1 MTTLIGQRLRE
12 FPEGL
17 VIMTVV
23 CCAVVLIEFSGFP
36 DYRSTFG
43 AQYELSSKLSTV
55 NRAYERGNARYEDA
69 LAAYEIYEKAYR
81 RHLDA
86 VRGSDECRVGLVVLI
101 LAFYPILSNGRFSSI
116 GMIAT
121 PFGGWHYWCF
131 AAPLLTLV
139 VGVLAIP
146 AGGLWWLSGGSVDDI
161 VSEDWGL
168 HLRDF
173 FLTPVSEEI
182 IYRMGICSI
191 VAAWLGTRTA
201 IVVSGTLFALVHLAY
216 YSANPVNLVAGFV
229 LAWAFLKS
237 NTILVPIA
245 LHSLGDFLGW
255 LIVTQWLIPLCQ
267 R

>member
-1 MTTLIGQRLRE
+1 
-12 FPEGL
+12 
-17 VIMTVV
+17 MTVV
-23 CCAVVLIEFSGFP
+23 FCAVVLIEFSGFP

-43 AQYELSSKLSTV
+43 AQNELSSKLSKV
-55 NRAYERGNARYEDA
+55 NQAYQRGHARYEDA
-69 LAAYEIYEKAYR
+69 LAGYEIYEKAYR
-81 RHLDA
+81 RHLEA
-86 VRGSDECRVGLVVLI
+86 WQGIYSCHVGLAVLVLALFPI
-101 LAFYPILSNGRFSSI
+101 LANGRLSSI
-116 GMIAT
+116 GLIAT
-121 PFGGWHYWCF
+121 PFGGWHYWCR
-131 AAPLLTLV
+131 AAPLLILI

-161 VSEDWGL
+161 VSEDWRF

-173 FLTPVSEEI
+173 FLTPASEEI

-201 IVVSGTLFALVHLAY
+201 IAISGALFALVHLAY
-216 YSANPVNLVAGFV
+216 CGANPVNLVAGFV

-245 LHSLGDFLGW
+245 LHGLGNFLGW
-255 LIVTQWLIPLCQ
+255 LIMTQWLIPLCQ

>member
-17 VIMTVV
+17 VIMTAV
-23 CCAVVLIEFSGFP
+23 CCTVIFIEFSSFP
-36 DYRSTFG
+36 DHRSALR
-43 AQYELSSKLSTV
+43 AQHQLSSRYSTV

-69 LAAYEIYEKAYR
+69 MAGYEIYEKAYR
-81 RHLDA
+81 RHLEAWQGIYSCHIGLA
-86 VRGSDECRVGLVVLI
+86 VLV
-101 LAFYPILSNGRFSSI
+101 LALFPILVNGRLSSI
-116 GMIAT
+116 GLIAT
-121 PFGGWHYWCF
+121 PLGGWHYWCR
-131 AAPLLTLV
+131 AAPLLMLI

-191 VAAWLGTRTA
+191 VAAWLGPRTA
-201 IVVSGTLFALVHLAY
+201 IAVSGALFALVHLAY
-216 YSANPVNLVAGFV
+216 YSSNPVNLVAGFV

-245 LHSLGDFLGW
+245 LHGLGNFLGW
-255 LIVTQWLIPLCQ
+255 LVVTQLLIPLCQ